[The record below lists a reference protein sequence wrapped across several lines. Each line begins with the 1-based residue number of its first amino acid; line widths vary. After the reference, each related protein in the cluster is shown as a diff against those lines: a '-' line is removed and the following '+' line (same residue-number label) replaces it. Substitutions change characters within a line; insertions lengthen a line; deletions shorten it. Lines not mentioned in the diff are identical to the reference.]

1 MRRILVFTAIALIL
15 ITNGPVRAQETFL
28 DVKIYT
34 GFRITSITLTPV
46 IGKYALFENDRR
58 IADLLKTGSVTLK
71 ADSNKISVIRNNETM
86 GKYTSVAIT
95 GAGMINAIKLKPLNT
110 TAKERTFDDDI
121 RISVVNG
128 AFLIINHCELEGY
141 VSGVVQSE
149 GGGAAK
155 DAEFFLVQ
163 ATTCRTY
170 ALNNMKKHIKDGYNL
185 CDSVHCQLYSGRC
198 KNADILAAT
207 YKTAGDVIVDKDKNM
222 ISAAFH
228 SNSGGQTVNS
238 EDIWRINTSYLRSVQ
253 DTFSLAM
260 PGAYWEKR
268 KPVTEWLD
276 YLSRKYQYP
285 VNDSVMR
292 RKALNF
298 QQPARMV
305 YFEDSIPLVN
315 IRADLGLRSTFF
327 SITKQGSEVVFKGRG
342 YGHGVGL
349 SQQGAMRM
357 SQLGYAYRDIIRFYY
372 KDVDIVPYESLQG
385 K

>member
-1 MRRILVFTAIALIL
+1 MKRIPFIAALLLVIICN
-15 ITNGPVRAQETFL
+15 ISKAQETFL

-34 GFRITSITLTPV
+34 GFRITSLTITPI
-46 IGKYALFENDRR
+46 IGKYVLFENDTR
-58 IADLLKTGSVTLK
+58 IADVLKTGSVTLK
-71 ADSNKISVIRNNETM
+71 ADSEKVAVIRNGETL
-86 GKYTSVAIT
+86 GKFTSIAIT
-95 GAGMINAIKLKPLNT
+95 GDGMINAIKIKPLNT
-110 TAKERTFDDDI
+110 TAKERTYDDDI
-121 RISVVNG
+121 RVSVVNG

-149 GGGAAK
+149 GGGSAK

-163 ATTCRTY
+163 STTCRTY
-170 ALNNMKKHIKDGYNL
+170 ALNNMKKHIKDGFNL

-198 KNADILAAT
+198 KSVEILAAT

-228 SNSGGQTVNS
+228 SNSGGQTINS
-238 EDIWRINTSYLRSVQ
+238 EDLWKIPTSYLRSVQ

-276 YLSRKYQYP
+276 YLQHKYNYP
-285 VNDSVMR
+285 VNDSVMK

-298 QQPARMV
+298 QQPVRMV
-305 YFEDSIPLVN
+305 YFEDSIPLAN

-327 SITKQGSEVVFKGRG
+327 SISKQGSEIVFKGRG

-357 SQLGYAYRDIIRFYY
+357 SQLGYTYRDIIRFYY